1 MTYKVQKVLWE
12 FPDRY
17 QVAVHVISIRERPLV
32 EEHQRSV
39 SLRANP
45 NENSIQLRK
54 LTNQI
59 VQNSRLN

>member
-1 MTYKVQKVLWE
+1 VGWALTGGDETIPRGDIL
-12 FPDRY
+12 
-17 QVAVHVISIRERPLV
+17 
-32 EEHQRSV
+32 

-59 VQNSRLN
+59 VQNS